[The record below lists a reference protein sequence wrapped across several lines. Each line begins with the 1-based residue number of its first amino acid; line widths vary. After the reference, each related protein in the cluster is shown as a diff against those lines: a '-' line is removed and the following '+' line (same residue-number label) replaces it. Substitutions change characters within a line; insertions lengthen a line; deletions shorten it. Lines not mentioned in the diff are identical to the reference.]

1 MLPTYE
7 QLRTS
12 AERVIEDKTEQGH
25 VTDGLATELATIGD
39 SYDDL
44 IAFASRLRD
53 LPLREDWPY
62 VEPVEIDEIVS
73 ECDPDRVTSRWGE
86 VPDAAER
93 IRAAFLARVA
103 GCMLGKPFEIFITL
117 DEIEAALT
125 STDGW
130 PLADYP
136 TEAALRALPSLQGQW
151 RELARER
158 IDHVAVDDDINYT
171 VLAMQLLER
180 HGAAFTHDD
189 MATLWMYNLP
199 VLAAFGPER
208 TILLRAGLHTLADGD
223 APYARWVSELNPG
236 AELCGA
242 LIRADAYGY
251 ACLGDPE
258 QASRLAQRDASF
270 THERTGVYGPMFV
283 AATIAIT
290 PFVDAPLDAA
300 REGLRYIPQRSRFAE
315 RTRACLEIVDTASEW
330 REGYAKI
337 RERFGDYGFCR
348 IYQEIGAVLN
358 TLRFARDAGDGI
370 CIQVMQGNDT
380 DSFGATAGS
389 ILGAFHR
396 RIDVRW
402 TQPFND
408 RLQTA
413 LATFH
418 ESSLV
423 AVADRMAALPSRL
436 AG

>member
-12 AERVIEDKTEQGH
+12 LTQVILDKAEQGH
-25 VTDGLATELATIGD
+25 ITDGLATELGQVAD

-44 IAFASRLRD
+44 RAFAHRLRD
-53 LPLREDWPY
+53 LPVNHDWPY
-62 VEPVEIDEIVS
+62 VEPVSADEISS
-73 ECDPDRVTSRWGE
+73 ECDPDRVMSAWGT
-86 VPDAAER
+86 VGDAAER
-93 IRAAFLARVA
+93 IRAAFFARVS
-103 GCMLGKPFEIFITL
+103 GCMLGKPFEIFITI
-117 DEIEAALT
+117 DEIETALA

-130 PLADYP
+130 PLTDYP
-136 TEAALRALPSLQGQW
+136 TEAALRALPTLQGQW

-158 IDHVAVDDDINYT
+158 IAHVAVDDDINYT

-180 HGAAFTHDD
+180 RGAAFTHDD

-199 VLAAFGPER
+199 VLATFGPER
-208 TILLRAGLHTLADGD
+208 TILLRAGFHTLADGG
-223 APYARWVSELNPG
+223 APYEEWVSELNPG

-258 QASRLAQRDASF
+258 QAARLAQRDASF
-270 THERTGVYGPMFV
+270 THQRTGVYGPMFI

-290 PFVDAPLDAA
+290 PFVDRPLDAA
-300 REGLRYIPQRSRFAE
+300 REGLRYVPQRSRFAE
-315 RTRACLEIVDTASEW
+315 RTRACLEMVDASNDW
-330 REGYAKI
+330 REAHARI
-337 RERFGDYGFCR
+337 RERFGEYGFCR
-348 IYQEIGAVLN
+348 IYQEIGTVLN
-358 TLRFARDAGDGI
+358 TLAFARDAGDGI

-389 ILGAFHR
+389 ILGAFYGA
-396 RIDVRW
+396 IDERW
-402 TQPFND
+402 TRPFKD

-418 ESSLV
+418 ESSLS
-423 AVADRMAALPSRL
+423 AVAERMAALPTRI
-436 AG
+436 AE